1 MLGAPFTSEACVNG
15 EEHFPGNR
23 SEVAEVL
30 RRVDWANHP
39 LGPIENWP
47 VSLKTAVGIV
57 LDSPAMKVM
66 TWGREANFTFYNDAF
81 VPFLGAARVHG
92 IGRPYP
98 EYRPHVW
105 PVIKPF
111 IEAAH
116 AGNPKETVQMRA
128 VVRRTGEEDFGHFAI
143 TFTPIRDDHGAI
155 AGVMGE
161 LVETTEHVE
170 LQNALE
176 AENRRHRE
184 LFDQAPVFMGLAGP
198 PPDYITHYT
207 NRAFQKLV
215 GNRDIIG
222 LSTAEGLPELV
233 PQGFIALMDQACASK
248 EPVIGWDVPFIL
260 HNEIEDR
267 PEMHYLDFIY
277 QPVISA
283 EGEVTGVVCV
293 GSDVTERHL
302 AREKAEKLQRD
313 LHHVSRVSAMGTM
326 AATIAHELSQP
337 LTAAGNYLAGAER
350 MVRSLEGAG
359 AESLGGLIERARA
372 QISRAGEI
380 IRRARDTAMSDSSPH
395 EVVGLGLLV
404 TRALELIEVTGAC
417 AEVQIATQLD
427 PAAEMVCVD
436 PVQIEQVLLNLI
448 RNACQAMARSPRR
461 ELSIVSRPRDDGF
474 VELCIADTGTG
485 LPPDADVF
493 AAFVRSTSGGLGIGL
508 SLSRTLV
515 ESHGG
520 SMWAHNNPDGGASF
534 RFTLPMHDSAA
545 RAEPDDDDA

>member
-1 MLGAPFTSEACVNG
+1 MNG
-15 EEHFPGNR
+15 RAADPFPGNR
-23 SEVAEVL
+23 SETAEVL
-30 RRVDWANHP
+30 RRVDWSKHP
-39 LGPIENWP
+39 LGPIEAWP

-57 LDSPAMKVM
+57 LDSAAMKVM
-66 TWGREANFTFYNDAF
+66 VWGREENFVFYNDAYL
-81 VPFLGAARVHG
+81 PFLGAARVHG
-92 IGRPYP
+92 IGRHYP

-111 IEAAH
+111 IEAAF

-143 TFTPIRDDHGAI
+143 TFTPIRDDQGAI

-161 LVETTEHVE
+161 LVETTEHVA

-184 LFDQAPVFMGLAGP
+184 LFDQAPIFMGLAGP
-198 PPDYITHYT
+198 PPDYVVRYT

-222 LSTAEGLPELV
+222 LSTTEALPELV
-233 PQGFIALMDQACASK
+233 PQGFVALMDKASVSK
-248 EPVIGWDVPFIL
+248 EPVIFWEAPCIL
-260 HNEIEDR
+260 HNEADGS

-277 QPVISA
+277 QPIVDA
-283 EGEVTGVVCV
+283 DGEVTGSLCV

-350 MVRSLEGAG
+350 TVRSLEGAG
-359 AESLGGLIERARA
+359 AEPVAEAIERARA
-372 QISRAGEI
+372 QISRAGVI
-380 IRRARDTAMSDSSPH
+380 LRNARDTAMSDSSPH
-395 EVVGLGLLV
+395 EVVGLELLV
-404 TRALELIEVTGAC
+404 TRALELIEVTGGC
-417 AEVQIATQLD
+417 TEVQIATHFD
-427 PAAEMVCVD
+427 PGADMVCVD

-448 RNACQAMARSPRR
+448 RNACQAMARSTRR
-461 ELSIVSRPRDDGF
+461 ELSIFSRRREDGF
-474 VELCIADTGTG
+474 VEVCIADTGTG

-493 AAFVRSTSGGLGIGL
+493 AAFVRSTTGGLGIGL

-520 SMWAHNNPDGGASF
+520 AMWAHNNPDGGATF
-534 RFTLPMHDSAA
+534 RFTLPMHDDAPRNA
-545 RAEPDDDDA
+545 PDPGD